1 MVRSEVYLNK
11 YYVDSIAPLST
22 TACPDYSQNIH
33 KTAFFACSR
42 FLIFHPFFHGWGSVD
57 PICPYVRTPVIHG
70 INFFSLRVSNQFRF
84 DRIMVTSL
92 WPHFFGP
99 PCTVD
104 R

>member
-11 YYVDSIAPLST
+11 YYVVSIAPLST

-42 FLIFHPFFHGWGSVD
+42 FLIFHPFFQGWGSVD

-70 INFFSLRVSNQFRF
+70 INFFHSESSIGSDLTELWSRVCGRTFLAHPVQ
-84 DRIMVTSL
+84 
-92 WPHFFGP
+92 
-99 PCTVD
+99 
-104 R
+104 